1 MSSPAIVAIAAV
13 ALSSA
18 TRSEFDLYPI
28 TLAYNARM
36 ELHALRAFMAVV
48 TEGSFSRAAIRLGR
62 SQPGIS
68 QAVRRLER
76 EFGQMLF
83 DRSSTPGSLTEAG
96 TVLRDYSER
105 LLRLSDE
112 AQSSVREVEDLRRGR
127 VLIGTNDTGVPVL
140 LPLIAEFQ
148 TVYPQI
154 LVDLRR
160 IHTRHIPV
168 EVLQGNLDFGF
179 MTFHSS
185 EGRLREVSLGDDD
198 LAVIVQPS
206 HPFAK
211 RRKVTLAEWA
221 QEPIVFHNEPSP
233 ARERV
238 TKAAEGRKVVMNI
251 RIAIPSL
258 DGIKLAVEA
267 GMGISLLPLR
277 CVINELKRK
286 QLVAVPIPELR
297 LPRRMR
303 LTFRR
308 SPRLSQA
315 ANAFLK
321 TATQYAGR
329 HAVKAFANR

>member
-1 MSSPAIVAIAAV
+1 MPPGPTVRHTR
-13 ALSSA
+13 LEDSSA
-18 TRSEFDLYPI
+18 LCPI
-28 TLAYNARM
+28 TVIYNPRM
-36 ELHALRAFMAVV
+36 ELHDLQAFLTVV
-48 TEGSFSRAAIRLGR
+48 IEGSFSRAATRLGR

-76 EFGQMLF
+76 EFGQTLF
-83 DRSSTPGSLTEAG
+83 DRSSTPGTLTEAG
-96 TVLRDYSER
+96 VVLRDYAER
-105 LLRLSDE
+105 LLRLAEE
-112 AQSSVREVEDLRRGR
+112 AESSVREVEDLRRGR

-140 LPLIAEFQ
+140 LPLIAKFQ
-148 TVYPQI
+148 RLYPNI

-179 MTFHSS
+179 MTFHST
-185 EGRLREVSLGDDD
+185 ERRLREISLGDDD
-198 LAVIVQPS
+198 LVVIVQPS

-211 RRKVTLAEWA
+211 RRKVTVAEWA
-221 QEPIVFHNEPSP
+221 VEPIVFHNESSP

-238 TKAAEGRKVVMNI
+238 KKATDERKIAMNV
-251 RIAIPSL
+251 RIAITSL

-267 GMGISLLPLR
+267 GMGVSLLPRR

-297 LPRRMR
+297 LPRQMR
-303 LTFRR
+303 LTYRR

-315 ANAFLK
+315 ANAFLEV
-321 TATQYAGR
+321 AID
-329 HAVKAFANR
+329 HAA